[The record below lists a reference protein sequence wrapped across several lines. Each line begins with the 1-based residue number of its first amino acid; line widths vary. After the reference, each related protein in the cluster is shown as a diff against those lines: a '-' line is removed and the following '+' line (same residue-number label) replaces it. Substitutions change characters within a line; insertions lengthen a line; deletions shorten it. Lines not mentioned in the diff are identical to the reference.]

1 MKKKEIKAMSYAEL
15 VSKQKELTRKYMDLR
30 FQLVVGHVENPL
42 QKRIMRREIA
52 TLNTLIRQHDL
63 AGQGNK

>member
-1 MKKKEIKAMSYAEL
+1 MKKNELKALSYAEL
-15 VSKQKELTRKYMDLR
+15 VSKRNELNKKYMDLR
-30 FQLVVGHVENPL
+30 FQLVIGHVENPL
-42 QKRIMRREIA
+42 QKRNMRRDIA